1 MAVCETSRRFLSS
14 VPSMVPDYG
23 VDRRKSDRRNV
34 ENDTRV
40 VSRALADTAGMN
52 NPERAVYW
60 LEKLTKAEHRGRHDT
75 LSAAR
80 DRVAE
85 KTGAPITQTKRLWD
99 RWQTMKDVAGS
110 VMIPLMLAYEDMVQ
124 RNEAAAR
131 EYREERQ
138 ELQKERHAAVVER
151 ARQGVGTGGARR
163 REMAE

>member
-1 MAVCETSRRFLSS
+1 M
-14 VPSMVPDYG
+14 
-23 VDRRKSDRRNV
+23 SDARNV
-34 ENDTRV
+34 DSDTRI

-52 NPERAVYW
+52 NPERALYW

-110 VMIPLMLAYEDMVQ
+110 VMIPLMLAYEELVSA
-124 RNEAAAR
+124 NEAAAR
-131 EYREERQ
+131 EYRAERQ
-138 ELQKERHAAVVER
+138 ELQKERYAAGLER
-151 ARQGVGTGGARR
+151 ARQGVGADAARD
-163 REMAE
+163 

>member
-1 MAVCETSRRFLSS
+1 M
-14 VPSMVPDYG
+14 
-23 VDRRKSDRRNV
+23 SDARNV
-34 ENDTRV
+34 ESDTRI
-40 VSRALADTAGMN
+40 VSRALVDTAGMS
-52 NPERAVYW
+52 NPERALYW

-110 VMIPLMLAYEDMVQ
+110 VMIPLMLAYEELVSA
-124 RNEAAAR
+124 NEAAAR
-131 EYREERQ
+131 EYRAERQ
-138 ELQKERHAAVVER
+138 QLREERHAADLER
-151 ARQGVGTGGARR
+151 ARQGVGEGGARL

>member
-1 MAVCETSRRFLSS
+1 
-14 VPSMVPDYG
+14 MVPDYRPE
-23 VDRRKSDRRNV
+23 RRKSDRRVV
-34 ENDTRV
+34 ENDTRI
-40 VSRALADTAGMN
+40 VSRALTDTAGMN
-52 NPERAVYW
+52 NPERALFW
-60 LEKLTKAEHRGRHDT
+60 LENLTKAEHRGRHDT

-110 VMIPLMLAYEDMVQ
+110 VMIPLMLAYEEMVQ

-131 EYREERQ
+131 DYRAERH
-138 ELQKERHAAVVER
+138 ELKESRHAADLER
-151 ARQGVGTGGARR
+151 VRQSVGEGGTCR

>member
-1 MAVCETSRRFLSS
+1 M
-14 VPSMVPDYG
+14 
-23 VDRRKSDRRNV
+23 SDRRNV
-34 ENDTRV
+34 ESDKKI

-52 NPERAVYW
+52 NPERALYW

-110 VMIPLMLAYEDMVQ
+110 VMIPLMLAYEELVSA
-124 RNEAAAR
+124 NEAAAR
-131 EYREERQ
+131 EYRAERQ
-138 ELQKERHAAVVER
+138 ELQKEKHAADLER
-151 ARQGVGTGGARR
+151 AHPGVGTNAARD
-163 REMAE
+163 

>member
-1 MAVCETSRRFLSS
+1 M
-14 VPSMVPDYG
+14 
-23 VDRRKSDRRNV
+23 SDRRDV
-34 ENDTRV
+34 ESDTRI
-40 VSRALADTAGMN
+40 VSRALADTAGMS
-52 NPERAVYW
+52 NPERALYW

-110 VMIPLMLAYEDMVQ
+110 VMIPLMLAYEELVSA
-124 RNEAAAR
+124 NEAAAR

-138 ELQKERHAAVVER
+138 QLREERHAADMER

>member
-1 MAVCETSRRFLSS
+1 M
-14 VPSMVPDYG
+14 
-23 VDRRKSDRRNV
+23 SDRRNV
-34 ENDTRV
+34 ESDMRV
-40 VSRALADTAGMN
+40 VSRALADTAGMS
-52 NPERAVYW
+52 NPERALYW

-110 VMIPLMLAYEDMVQ
+110 VMIPLMLAYEELVSA
-124 RNEAAAR
+124 NEAAAR

-138 ELQKERHAAVVER
+138 QLREERHAADLER
-151 ARQGVGTGGARR
+151 ARQGVGAGGARR

>member
-1 MAVCETSRRFLSS
+1 M
-14 VPSMVPDYG
+14 
-23 VDRRKSDRRNV
+23 SDARNV
-34 ENDTRV
+34 ESDTRI

-52 NPERAVYW
+52 NPERALYW

-110 VMIPLMLAYEDMVQ
+110 VMIPLMLAYEELVSA
-124 RNEAAAR
+124 NEAAAR
-131 EYREERQ
+131 EYRAERQ
-138 ELQKERHAAVVER
+138 ELRETRHAADLER
-151 ARQGVGTGGARR
+151 AHPGVGTNAARD
-163 REMAE
+163 

>member
-1 MAVCETSRRFLSS
+1 M
-14 VPSMVPDYG
+14 
-23 VDRRKSDRRNV
+23 SDARNV
-34 ENDTRV
+34 DSDTRI

-52 NPERAVYW
+52 NPERALYW

-110 VMIPLMLAYEDMVQ
+110 VMIPLMLAYEEMVSA
-124 RNEAAAR
+124 NEAAAR

-138 ELQKERHAAVVER
+138 QLREERHAADLER
-151 ARQGVGTGGARR
+151 ARQGVGEGGACR